1 MILNNDGTPYALK
14 SSFALFDPNSR
25 DHDLYNIWDQEAIR
39 IGGSPIYYYEV
50 FIQTQTVD
58 PVYLE
63 DRGKLF
69 SPIPIQLYAFYEPQ
83 QQSSPSTLFGIDA
96 PNDEVIFELNHRAAL
111 QTVGHPLK
119 RGSRI
124 YTPHRGEHWIIV
136 DTRLDQFQLW
146 GTLRLQLICAK
157 YQESVT
163 TGEGDITQAKP
174 DFNIIG

>member
-1 MILNNDGTPYALK
+1 MILNNDGTPYQTK

-25 DHDLYNIWDQEAIR
+25 DHDLYNIWDQEAIQ

-50 FIQTQTVD
+50 FIQTHTVD
-58 PVYLE
+58 PIYLE

-69 SPIPIQLYAFYEPQ
+69 SPTPIQLYAFYEPA

-96 PNDEVIFELNHRAAL
+96 PNEEVIFELNYRASLAS
-111 QTVGHPLK
+111 VGHPLK

-124 YTPHRGEHWIIV
+124 YTPHRGENWIIV
-136 DTRLDQFQLW
+136 DTRLNQFQLW

-163 TGEGDITQAKP
+163 TGEGEITQAKP